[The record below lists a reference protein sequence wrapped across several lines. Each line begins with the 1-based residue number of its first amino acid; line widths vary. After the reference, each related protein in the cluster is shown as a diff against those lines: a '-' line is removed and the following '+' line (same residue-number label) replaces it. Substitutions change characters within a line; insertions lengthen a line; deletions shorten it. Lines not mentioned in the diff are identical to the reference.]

1 MDGAHLKPEF
11 PKNWVIPSFPGWY
24 SAPPVV
30 EATLLQPATFRS
42 SADGEYG
49 CTAASEPLADDK
61 GESTVPTSLDPQIAS
76 CHRQDA
82 GPPQVEE
89 SRQREF
95 LLFSGFQVW
104 RTGTLSRPWA
114 GQAFIRTGQ

>member
-1 MDGAHLKPEF
+1 M
-11 PKNWVIPSFPGWY
+11 
-24 SAPPVV
+24 
-30 EATLLQPATFRS
+30 
-42 SADGEYG
+42 
-49 CTAASEPLADDK
+49 
-61 GESTVPTSLDPQIAS
+61 PTSLDPQIAS

-114 GQAFIRTGQ
+114 GQAFIRTGGNTLFFRLFQPGPEIWMQLMY